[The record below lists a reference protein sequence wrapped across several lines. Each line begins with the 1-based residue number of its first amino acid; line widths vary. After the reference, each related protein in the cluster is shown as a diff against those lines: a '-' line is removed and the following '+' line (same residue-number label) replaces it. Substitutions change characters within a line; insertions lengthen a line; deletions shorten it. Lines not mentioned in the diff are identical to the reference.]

1 MTPVQGGE
9 QNDQRNGAISL
20 VLACFF
26 WGFFPLFFRLFDG
39 ISPVLVVAHRTIWSL
54 VFVSIVLLFSKRLGE
69 VWTVF
74 RSWKEFAV
82 ILGSTVAI
90 ASNWLV
96 FIWAVEHN
104 RVLDSS
110 LGYFINPLVSVALGM
125 IFLGERQN
133 KWQTLSIVIAASG
146 VALQG
151 IVLGSL
157 PWVSLFL
164 AFSFGIYG
172 YLRKIVSIGSAPGL
186 MAETMVATPV
196 ALGVVIYMV
205 MSQGAGPHADPFIM
219 VMFMLSGPMT
229 ALVLI
234 LFAFGARRMRL
245 TTIGMFLYI
254 TPSLQFLIAIFVF
267 KEPLQ
272 PVVLASFVIIWIS
285 LVIFTTDGIR
295 NGRK

>member
-1 MTPVQGGE
+1 MTPSDGGE
-9 QNDQRNGAISL
+9 PNAQRSGAISL
-20 VLACFF
+20 ALACFM

-54 VFVSIVLLFSKRLGE
+54 VFVTVVLLYSKRLGE

-90 ASNWLV
+90 AGNWLV

-104 RVLDSS
+104 RVLESS

-133 KWQTLSIVIAASG
+133 KWQMVSIVIAASG

-186 MAETMVATPV
+186 MAETMVGAPV
-196 ALGVVIYMV
+196 ALAFVVYMV
-205 MSQGAGPHADPFIM
+205 MSQGVGPHADPFIM
-219 VMFMLSGPMT
+219 LMFMLSGPMT
-229 ALVLI
+229 AIVLI

-285 LVIFTTDGIR
+285 LIIFTADGIR
-295 NGRK
+295 NSRK